1 MQKYWR
7 SNLNF
12 FYFRPSSTVLGLIQ
26 TELTFH
32 KQNIT
37 GSTTVF
43 QQAGGHWLLTTNS
56 KSQPWKHGRRGK
68 PTTPEEERGE
78 ARKRMLWQKERQLT
92 ILLHSEKLVSNIYQ
106 SKAQFICNQFLA
118 NSMILAEEESQAC
131 QKKDKERREKECYV
145 RKRGSPLYYCTVEKL
160 VSINLRTNSSVIS

>member
-1 MQKYWR
+1 M
-7 SNLNF
+7 
-12 FYFRPSSTVLGLIQ
+12 LGLIQ

-68 PTTPEEERGE
+68 PSTPEEERGE

-92 ILLHSEKLVSNIYQ
+92 VLLHSGKTGVY
-106 SKAQFICNQFLA
+106 
-118 NSMILAEEESQAC
+118 
-131 QKKDKERREKECYV
+131 
-145 RKRGSPLYYCTVEKL
+145 
-160 VSINLRTNSSVIS
+160 